1 MKICTERLASKVGIS
16 HAIYIILQKQM
27 MDDIPVF
34 EFALLITL
42 CYELPTQASQLIR
55 TDHSLSADCLR
66 NELPYVCLSVCL
78 QPGGM
83 DATNT

>member
-1 MKICTERLASKVGIS
+1 MLASKVGIS
-16 HAIYIILQKQM
+16 HAIYIILQEQM
-27 MDDIPVF
+27 MDDIPIL

-42 CYELPTQASQLIR
+42 CYEPLSWFKLIP
-55 TDHSLSADCLR
+55 SADSLR

-83 DATNT
+83 DATNTQ